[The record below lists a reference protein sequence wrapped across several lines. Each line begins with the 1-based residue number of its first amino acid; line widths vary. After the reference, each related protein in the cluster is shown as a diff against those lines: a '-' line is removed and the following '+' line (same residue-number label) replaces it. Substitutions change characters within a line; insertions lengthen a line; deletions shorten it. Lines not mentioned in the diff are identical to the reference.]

1 MEVAEMAVAEKEEEE
16 MVEGVKEEGVGEEGK
31 RGELEMVGEVME
43 VAEMAVEEKEG
54 VGKSW
59 KQPEATHIVMYK
71 RQETGTKHLNG
82 RVACKLTGTPR
93 PTITAAMSGGC
104 CSSQSRSD

>member
-1 MEVAEMAVAEKEEEE
+1 
-16 MVEGVKEEGVGEEGK
+16 MVEERVEEGKERK

-71 RQETGTKHLNG
+71 RQETSTKHLNG
-82 RVACKLTGTPR
+82 RVACKLTANNYGSNEWWLLLEPVA
-93 PTITAAMSGGC
+93 I
-104 CSSQSRSD
+104 

>member
-1 MEVAEMAVAEKEEEE
+1 
-16 MVEGVKEEGVGEEGK
+16 MVEERVEEGTERK
-31 RGELEMVGEVME
+31 RGKVEMVGEMME

-82 RVACKLTGTPR
+82 RVACKLAVNNYGTNEWWLLLEPVKL
-93 PTITAAMSGGC
+93 
-104 CSSQSRSD
+104 